1 MTSSIFYTC
10 NTPPFLPPLQ
20 PLFLILSFL
29 FIFSPL
35 SCGRGTCFLSEQT
48 SRVHR
53 GVGGVGLLCR
63 RLVLLKQIPRISVTQ
78 QPRFGT
84 PLKADLVVTGVQGPG
99 ERPRQ
104 DYSWMFFTFVLFF
117 YHLICIFFFFLF
129 NVSLPQRGFF
139 LEWNAQ
145 THLVKSWISSCPL
158 LGRVFSFLSLCD
170 WAE

>member
-10 NTPPFLPPLQ
+10 NPPPFLPPVQ

-117 YHLICIFFFFLF
+117 LSSHLYYYFFFVKCVPPPARVLSGMECPNTPGEIVDLVASTFGPCVFLP
-129 NVSLPQRGFF
+129 VTL
-139 LEWNAQ
+139 
-145 THLVKSWISSCPL
+145 
-158 LGRVFSFLSLCD
+158 
-170 WAE
+170 